1 MKKVR
6 KVGRK
11 KEKKSCKKTE
21 GIRGNRRSQD
31 GRVDGEQ
38 IIKRR

>member
-11 KEKKSCKKTE
+11 KKSHAKKQK
-21 GIRGNRRSQD
+21 GIRGKRRSQD